1 MTFKD
6 WLRNIAAALSDDEP
20 GRPFQRY
27 VLKDLIMSYNDA
39 ICLVASYRP
48 DLFTEV
54 RVVKLTA
61 GYLQDVRGC
70 CVNVLDVLYQTDE
83 FGNVIKKVG
92 SPRNKTTVAK
102 ANWKKKSCLTDALVE
117 QCYVIGSASIDS
129 NLNGRF
135 TVDPP
140 VPCHCDAYVA
150 VKCVERPCALDETQI
165 NIEFD
170 GDCKMNVAA
179 WHYVLAR
186 ALSGDN
192 FEASLQSV
200 SQAHYKMFFD
210 ILNIQQQAEDRIE
223 SGAQAT
229 Q

>member
-1 MTFKD
+1 MTFHD

-27 VLKDLIMSYNDA
+27 AMKDMIMAYNDA

-54 RVVKLTA
+54 RVVELTA

-70 CVNVLDVLYQTDE
+70 CVNVLDVLYQTDAT
-83 FGNVIKKVG
+83 GNVIKKVG
-92 SPRNKTTVAK
+92 NTRSKTTIAK
-102 ANWKKKSCLTDALVE
+102 ANWNKKSCLTATLGE
-117 QCYVIGSASIDS
+117 QCYIIGSASIDA

-135 TVDPP
+135 TVEPP
-140 VPCHCDAYVA
+140 VPCDCTAYVA
-150 VKCVERPCALDETQI
+150 VKCVEAPCSLNETQV

-186 ALSGDN
+186 MLSGDN
-192 FEASLQSV
+192 FEGSLQQTA
-200 SQAHYKMFFD
+200 QAHYKMFFD
-210 ILNIQQQAEDRIE
+210 ILGIQQQAEDRIE
-223 SGAQAT
+223 SGAQNT
-229 Q
+229 R